1 MVGHRVNGSSSRA
14 AGTVV
19 VAGGVMGG
27 DLAVVGE
34 DITSEVSEAEAG
46 VGEAAAS
53 AVKTA
58 SPQRALNESEV
69 AGRCIAVRLL
79 GFEEDY
85 DEEDYFVCHS
95 RAAVR
100 LGPTRSCSNRTADY
114 T

>member
-19 VAGGVMGG
+19 VADGVMGV

-34 DITSEVSEAEAG
+34 DITSEVGEAE
-46 VGEAAAS
+46 AS

-58 SPQRALNESEV
+58 SPRRALNESEV

-85 DEEDYFVCHS
+85 DEEGYFVCHS

-100 LGPTRSCSNRTADY
+100 LGPTRSCSNCTADY